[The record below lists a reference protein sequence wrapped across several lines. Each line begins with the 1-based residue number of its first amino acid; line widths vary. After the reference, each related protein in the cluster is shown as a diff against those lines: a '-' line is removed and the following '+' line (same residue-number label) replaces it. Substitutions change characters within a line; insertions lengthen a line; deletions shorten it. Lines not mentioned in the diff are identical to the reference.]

1 MANKKKRYLVSMDF
15 YVFADNDY
23 MARKK
28 AHEVRKENNIYARE
42 PRIDEI
48 GSQPFGSAHYR
59 KLEDISEPNSK
70 DMPF

>member
-1 MANKKKRYLVSMDF
+1 
-15 YVFADNDY
+15 

-59 KLEDISEPNSK
+59 KLEDISEPSSK